1 MEDQDILNALKSE
14 QSKAYESLYNSY
26 FDRVRRFICHNS
38 GNTTDAEDVFQDAMM
53 VLVQK
58 IRMDHFRLT
67 ASMGT
72 YILAISK
79 NIWLNRLRDNKRKE
93 EKGNT
98 YFKTAFSE
106 IDEMI
111 EQERNYKS
119 QLQKYIFKV
128 SKHCQGVIDDVFF
141 KGKTT
146 EQIQKEYGYSSRQN
160 AANQQ
165 YKCVEQLRRQHRKK

>member
-1 MEDQDILNALKSE
+1 MEELDIFDALKTE
-14 QSKAYESLYNSY
+14 QNKAYESLYNSY

-38 GNTTDAEDVFQDAMM
+38 GNASDAEDVFQDAMM

-58 IRMDHFRLT
+58 IRNDQFRLT

-72 YILAISK
+72 YISAISK
-79 NIWLNRLRDNKRKE
+79 NIWLNRIRDNKRKE
-93 EKGNT
+93 EKTGT
-98 YFKTAFSE
+98 YFKTVYSE

-119 QLQKYIFKV
+119 QLQKYIYKV
-128 SKHCQGVIDDVFF
+128 SKHCQSVIDDVFF

-146 EQIQKEYGYSSRQN
+146 EQIQNEYGYSSRQN

-165 YKCVEQLRRQHRKK
+165 YKCVEQLRRQQRKK

>member
-1 MEDQDILNALKSE
+1 MEVLDILDALKSE
-14 QSKAYESLYNSY
+14 QNKAFESLYDSY
-26 FDRVRRFICHNS
+26 FDKVKRFICHNN
-38 GNTTDAEDVFQDAMM
+38 GNTNDAEDVFQDAMM

-58 IRMDHFRLT
+58 IRNDHFRLT

-72 YILAISK
+72 YIMAISK
-79 NIWLNRLRDNKRKE
+79 NIWLNRLRDSKRKGE
-93 EKGNT
+93 QSDAYLKAIFMEV
-98 YFKTAFSE
+98 
-106 IDEMI
+106 DEAI
-111 EQERNYKS
+111 EQERFYKS
-119 QLQKYIFKV
+119 QLQKYIYKV

-146 EQIQKEYGYSSRQN
+146 EQIQQEYGYSSRQN